1 MPSDKSPRHSMDCEG
16 AGDGGSEKGVDGS
29 PAHSSEPSTPHPDD
43 KDKHHH
49 PAALDD
55 SSSLFHEQW

>member
-1 MPSDKSPRHSMDCEG
+1 MDCEG